1 MTAVNSLVYN
11 ELIIPY
17 DIIYSARRKSISI
30 VVHHTKRVE
39 VKAPTGTP
47 ASYIHGLAEKKVSW
61 IAKRLAMLDSMAN
74 IPVERKYQEGEVFF
88 FLGTPFTLSVTRGTP
103 TGGISCKDGH
113 LKVNIPQSLP
123 PQDHPNYA
131 RKQVQEWYRTQADRI
146 IGEKLQEYALVL
158 GIEPPLFRLRNVRR
172 RWGSCNHKNNLN
184 FNTRL
189 LMAPIDLVE
198 YVVMHEL
205 CHVRHKNH
213 SRKFWDSLR
222 DVMPEYRE
230 RRERLKREGH
240 QYVL

>member
-1 MTAVNSLVYN
+1 MTAANSLVYK

-17 DIIYSARRKSISI
+17 DITYSARRKSISI

-39 VKAPTGTP
+39 IKAPTGTP
-47 ASYIHGLAEKKVSW
+47 ASYIHCLAGKKVAW
-61 IAKRLAMLDSMAN
+61 IAKRLAILDSMADL
-74 IPVERKYQEGEVFF
+74 PLERKYHDGEVFF
-88 FLGTPFTLSVTRGTP
+88 FLGNPFKLSVTGNTP
-103 TGGISCKDGH
+103 TGGITCNDGY
-113 LKVNIPQSLP
+113 LVVNIPQSLP
-123 PQDHPNYA
+123 GHDHQNYV
-131 RKQVQEWYRTQADRI
+131 RKLVQEWYRTRADRI
-146 IGEKLQEYALVL
+146 IGEKLQEYAVVL
-158 GIEPPLFRLRNVRR
+158 GIEPPPFRLRNVRR

-189 LMAPIDLVE
+189 IMAPIDLVE

-205 CHVRHKNH
+205 CHIRQKNH

-222 DVMPEYRE
+222 DVMPDYQE